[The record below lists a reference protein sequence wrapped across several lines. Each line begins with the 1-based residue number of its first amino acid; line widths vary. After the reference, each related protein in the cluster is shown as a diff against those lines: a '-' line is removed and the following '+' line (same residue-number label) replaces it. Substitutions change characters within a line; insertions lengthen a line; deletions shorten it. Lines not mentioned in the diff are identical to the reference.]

1 LSLSYNRSEFSDSLA
16 TRQSPATRSSSPL
29 RVHDATVSRASDNGS
44 VLSFEIHGALA
55 DLAAAV
61 YRVTDAAADRAPVDE
76 IDLRVD
82 AAVAAAG
89 RLDAVIGPDPT
100 NLRRHLHWLRRRHRE
115 GHPELSDGD
124 VRDLREHDLPERIQT
139 VVSWSGG
146 LLDAGLVDAVL
157 RSWQAQEYDSAV
169 RSAFVHLEQRMRE
182 VGSVDPAAGLT
193 ARRLVSR
200 LLPGND
206 TSDRWSEE
214 GFMGSLPDGEQG
226 GARELLNGSFSLFR
240 NATAHRSPAYT
251 REEAEDVIHLV
262 NLCLRLV
269 AKISLPPAA

>member
-1 LSLSYNRSEFSDSLA
+1 
-16 TRQSPATRSSSPL
+16 
-29 RVHDATVSRASDNGS
+29 